1 MDNPQQVSFKTL
13 VADDEALARE
23 LLCTLVQR
31 EPELRLVGQCDDG
44 LQVLHYLQHEP
55 VDLLL
60 LDIQMPGLNGM
71 QLVRQLAAAE
81 YSPYIIFI
89 TAYQEHAIEA
99 FEHQALDYLVKP
111 VAKQRFAAAITRA
124 IQVMRQQQ
132 IVDLAQRMLA
142 ATSSLPRTDL
152 TTSDNPVPNASTSIT
167 VRRGDE
173 LIRLLPAQ
181 IIWVEAASQYVYL
194 HTRQGRF
201 MLTET
206 LGGFAGQLRSQQFVR
221 VHRSALINLN
231 AIDKISQK
239 PNKLYQ
245 ISLNNG
251 ALIPLA
257 RSRNH
262 LLPTLLEWA
271 SRNRVCP

>member
-1 MDNPQQVSFKTL
+1 MNNPQQVPFKTL

-31 EPELRLVGQCDDG
+31 EPGLSLVGQCEDG
-44 LQVLHYLQHEP
+44 LQVLQYLRHEP

-71 QLVRQLAAAE
+71 QLARQLTAAE
-81 YSPYIIFI
+81 TSPYIIFI
-89 TAYQEHAIEA
+89 TAYQQHAIEA

-111 VAKQRFAAAITRA
+111 VAKQRFAAAIGRA
-124 IQVMRQQQ
+124 VQVLRQQQ

-142 ATSSLPRTDL
+142 VTAALPGTAMTESDSSAPGPP
-152 TTSDNPVPNASTSIT
+152 TTIT
-167 VRRGDE
+167 VRRGEE
-173 LIRLLPAQ
+173 LIRLLPTQ
-181 IIWVEAASQYVYL
+181 IVWVEAASQYVYL

-206 LGGFAGQLRSQQFVR
+206 LGGFTRQLPAQHFIR

-245 ISLNNG
+245 IRLNDG

-271 SRNRVCP
+271 SRNRGHS